1 MNIYIQK
8 KRWKLFLFFAAV
20 VIVSASLWYTNTLV
34 TKVAREERKNV
45 TIWADAVQQKAHLV
59 QVQERLFAA
68 LQQEER
74 KRVELLARATQRLIS
89 ADNTEDITFYSEI
102 ISGNTT
108 IPVILTDEEGNIS
121 SAKNVDFDPT
131 VVRVLTP
138 ELKEKFSV
146 YPPIAFDYYAG
157 NLNYFYYS
165 DSKPFTEIKQ
175 ILDELIQSF
184 ITDVVVNSASVPV
197 VVTDESRQRIV
208 ATGNLDSVLV
218 ADTAAMLLAVREMET
233 PTTTIEI
240 DLGSQGKRY
249 IFYRESYL
257 LTQLR
262 YFPLVQLGVIGVF
275 LLIAYLLFSTARRS
289 EQSQVWAGLAKET
302 AHQLGTPLSSLM
314 GWLEL
319 LKAQNVDDTV
329 IAEISKDL
337 VRLDTITQ
345 RFSKIGS
352 PPRLEPEN
360 IVGVI
365 HEAVRYLRPRISRKV
380 DIVVQPSPEEQI
392 LLPLNR
398 QLFEWVIENLCRN
411 AVDAMEGE
419 GGIQINISEE
429 GRLVHVDISDTG
441 KGIPKNKFKTI
452 FNPGYTSKKRGWGLG
467 LSLASR
473 IIRNYHKGKIF
484 VKSSLPGKGTTF
496 RITLKINSRH

>member
-1 MNIYIQK
+1 M
-8 KRWKLFLFFAAV
+8 AAV

-34 TKVAREERKNV
+34 AKVAREERKNI

-74 KRVELLARATQRLIS
+74 KRVELLARATQRLIN

-108 IPVILTDEEGNIS
+108 IPVILTDAEGNIS
-121 SAKNVDFDPT
+121 SAKNVDFDPSE
-131 VVRVLTP
+131 VRVLSP
-138 ELKEKFSV
+138 ELREQFST
-146 YPPIAFDYYAG
+146 YKPIAFDYYAG
-157 NLNYFYYS
+157 NINYFYYS

-175 ILDELIQSF
+175 ILEELIQSF

-197 VVTDESRQRIV
+197 IVTDESMRQVV
-208 ATGNLDSVLV
+208 ATGNLDSLLSS
-218 ADTAAMLLAVREMET
+218 DTAAILQAVHEMASAN
-233 PTTTIEI
+233 TTIEI
-240 DLGSQGKRY
+240 DLGSQGKRF

-262 YFPLVQLGVIGVF
+262 FFPLVQLGVIGVF
-275 LLIAYLLFSTARRS
+275 LFIAYLLFSTARRS
-289 EQSQVWAGLAKET
+289 EQNQVWAGLAKET

-319 LKAQNVDDTV
+319 LRAQQVDDSVLT
-329 IAEISKDL
+329 EISKDL
-337 VRLDTITQ
+337 HRLDTITQ

-380 DIVVQPSPEEQI
+380 NMQVQPSAEEQI
-392 LLPLNR
+392 VLPINR

-419 GGIQINISEE
+419 GSLLISIVED
-429 GRLVHVDISDTG
+429 GRYVHVDVSDTG
-441 KGIPKNKFKTI
+441 KGIPKKMFKTI

-473 IIRNYHKGKIF
+473 IIRNYHRGKVF
-484 VKSSLPGKGTTF
+484 VKSSTPGKGTTF
-496 RITLKINSRH
+496 RVTLKRD

>member
-1 MNIYIQK
+1 
-8 KRWKLFLFFAAV
+8 
-20 VIVSASLWYTNTLV
+20 
-34 TKVAREERKNV
+34 
-45 TIWADAVQQKAHLV
+45 
-59 QVQERLFAA
+59 
-68 LQQEER
+68 
-74 KRVELLARATQRLIS
+74 
-89 ADNTEDITFYSEI
+89 YSEI

-108 IPVILTDEEGNIS
+108 IPVILTDAEGNIS

-131 VVRVLTP
+131 KVRVLTA
-138 ELKEKFSV
+138 ELKEQFSV

-157 NLNYFYYS
+157 NLNYFYYT

-208 ATGNLDSVLV
+208 ATGNLDTAMV
-218 ADTAAMLLAVREMET
+218 ADTAAMLMAVKEMAT
-233 PTTTIEI
+233 STTTIEI

-329 IAEISKDL
+329 ITEISKDL
-337 VRLDTITQ
+337 IRLDTITQ

-360 IVGVI
+360 IVGLI
-365 HEAVRYLRPRISRKV
+365 HEAVLYLRPRISRKV
-380 DIVVQPSPEEQI
+380 NIVVQPSPEEQI

-419 GGIQINISEE
+419 GDIHIVITEE
-429 GRLVHVDISDTG
+429 ERFVHVDVSDTG
-441 KGIPKNKFKTI
+441 KGIPKNMFKTI

-473 IIRNYHKGKIF
+473 IIRNYHKGRIF
-484 VKSSLPGKGTTF
+484 VRSSVPGKGTTF
-496 RITLKINSRH
+496 RITLRINAHH